1 MNTSEESLNDPDY
14 VSATSNDQIQ
24 QKIYEETARKATA
37 QKITA
42 IVDREFSKEI
52 EAKEK
57 EILEIE
63 KRLHKA
69 LKIFHLLRYVII
81 TNFYNRKQCQAPE
94 AAETKKQT
102 RIHPA
107 IKSVIGKRPK
117 VDQYTDHAVPS
128 TSTDPRFLCDA
139 APFAS
144 NTVKS
149 EESASKCN
157 TSEERKRKLEDEE
170 LQPRKIPRYVPPKSS
185 VPEKTCPSRSNSQK
199 VCKRVVVGNMSKWI
213 PLDWR
218 EDNFS
223 HKWTMY
229 VRGEKDDGADISSFV
244 SKVRFFLHPS
254 YHPNDI
260 VEVTSYPFYLCRRGW
275 GEFPLRVQLHF
286 KNTRNKPMDI
296 IHNLKLDQTCTG
308 LQTLGSETLVDVW
321 IYTGESRNVEQ
332 NNGDKFINHSVD
344 EASVKVQ
351 LDTENNSLSEFI
363 PEGQKNSAD
372 KSWLSANSTE
382 VIQIKKEMTDLE
394 VNESSN
400 LLLDVVQKSENK
412 SIKVESDDMSAD
424 DINDSNQDET
434 RCFVDHD
441 HSYFSRQC
449 PNSHNRVVKEEN
461 ITINHVVNGECVPST
476 NLSANDSDEK
486 KPNRFNGIIE
496 SSNTCQYLA
505 SSNTAEND
513 LFTASIFQDN
523 NVQDN
528 LFNASS
534 QDKNSENSLTSE
546 SLSKDTSMTSNGYC
560 KPSDASLNQLNNP
573 QKATS
578 SSSSCSLHLKPL
590 KISIPSNVFI
600 STTNKRIVLVQD
612 KSILVK
618 SGDNSK
624 KLDGNMK
631 ISRDSNV
638 AKLNIR
644 VPQGVSILKKSAI
657 VNAPQKTNEKMITLK
672 GTNSVLLSA
681 NENIPIL
688 KIADSL
694 DPRHNYEIATNVV
707 SSNKQE
713 FAFYARPE
721 EKMTTQRPKI
731 TLGKDKHKIQ
741 SKKELYVAILRSID
755 SANITDTEGLIRF
768 IIRRLPIVTE
778 NARDPEYKQI
788 HPYAC
793 RSEDEYL
800 AHNIGK
806 QRALEWCRAKMIK
819 YFLHKKQ
826 SPADQ
831 VWSVKEIVIWARVHG
846 YTPSKNGAPIA
857 TNGSKK
863 TPSVTMSTAIPFT
876 CTEPV
881 ALQKW
886 LQTCQQSSSHQSST
900 NVDVEKIDVETVED
914 NSINQRRN
922 NSNQINN
929 RGALIPLELER
940 SSLPFHKFVCDTARD
955 IGIKIGPEE
964 IVPGVLYCAAGRMI
978 MRVVECFV
986 EDLTRSSFAKS
997 LERNNEDRSSVTITP
1012 NDVRNALANRE
1023 EFDILTNDSLG
1034 SRQQLSVT
1042 ELANQL

>member
-1 MNTSEESLNDPDY
+1 M
-14 VSATSNDQIQ
+14 
-24 QKIYEETARKATA
+24 
-37 QKITA
+37 
-42 IVDREFSKEI
+42 DREFSKEI

-57 EILEIE
+57 EILEVQE
-63 KRLHKA
+63 RLHKA

-107 IKSVIGKRPK
+107 IKSVIGKHPK
-117 VDQYTDHAVPS
+117 FDHYTDHAVPS
-128 TSTDPRFLCDA
+128 TSTDPRFLCDVT
-139 APFAS
+139 PFAS
-144 NTVKS
+144 NTIKP
-149 EESASKCN
+149 EENASKCN
-157 TSEERKRKLEDEE
+157 TSEEKKRKSEDEE
-170 LQPRKIPRYVPPKSS
+170 LRPRKIPRYVPPKSS
-185 VPEKTCPSRSNSQK
+185 APEKTMCPSRSNSQK
-199 VCKRVVVGNMSKWI
+199 VCKRVVVGNISKWI
-213 PLDWR
+213 PPDWR

-229 VRGEKDDGADISSFV
+229 VRGEKNDGADISFFV

-260 VEVTSYPFYLCRRGW
+260 VEVTSYPFHLSRRGW

-296 IHNLKLDQTCTG
+296 IHNLKLDRTYTG

-321 IYTGESRNVEQ
+321 IYTGESRNVEE
-332 NNGDKFINHSVD
+332 NNGNKFINHSVD
-344 EASVKVQ
+344 EPSVKVQ
-351 LDTENNSLSEFI
+351 PDTENNGSSEFI
-363 PEGQKNSAD
+363 SESQKDSSD
-372 KSWLSANSTE
+372 MSWLPADPIE
-382 VIQIKKEMTDLE
+382 IIQIKKEMTDLK

-400 LLLDVVQKSENK
+400 LLLDIVQKSTNN
-412 SIKVESDDMSAD
+412 SIKVESDDTSAN
-424 DINDSNQDET
+424 DINDSNQEET
-434 RCFVDHD
+434 RYLVDHD
-441 HSYFSRQC
+441 HNYFNKQC
-449 PNSHNRVVKEEN
+449 PNSHNHVVKEEN
-461 ITINHVVNGECVPST
+461 VTINHVMNGECVPST
-476 NLSANDSDEK
+476 NLSANDSDEEK
-486 KPNRFNGIIE
+486 LNRFNGIIQ
-496 SSNTCQYLA
+496 SSSTCQYLA
-505 SSNTAEND
+505 SSNTEEND
-513 LFTASIFQDN
+513 LLTASIFQDN
-523 NVQDN
+523 NVQEN
-528 LFNASS
+528 LFNAPS

-546 SLSKDTSMTSNGYC
+546 SLSKDTLMTINGYC
-560 KPSDASLNQLNNP
+560 KPSDASFNQLNNP

-631 ISRDSNV
+631 IPRDNSV

-644 VPQGVSILKKSAI
+644 VPQGVSILKKSAL
-657 VNAPQKTNEKMITLK
+657 VNAPQKTNEKKMIMLK
-672 GTNSVLLSA
+672 GTNSVLLSS

-713 FAFYARPE
+713 IAFYERSE

-741 SKKELYVAILRSID
+741 SKRELYVTILRSID
-755 SANITDTEGLIRF
+755 SANITDTEALVRF

-778 NARDPEYKQI
+778 TARDPEYKQI

-793 RSEDEYL
+793 RSENEYL
-800 AHNIGK
+800 AYNIGK

-826 SPADQ
+826 IPAEQ
-831 VWSVKEIVIWARVHG
+831 VWSAKEIMIWARVHG

-857 TNGSKK
+857 TNDSKK
-863 TPSVTMSTAIPFT
+863 TPSVTMSTTISST

-886 LQTCQQSSSHQSST
+886 LQACQQSSSHQLST

-914 NSINQRRN
+914 NSVNQRRN
-922 NSNQINN
+922 NSNQVTN

-964 IVPGVLYCAAGRMI
+964 IVPGVLYCAAGRMM
-978 MRVVECFV
+978 MRVRIIF
-986 EDLTRSSFAKS
+986 LHISF
-997 LERNNEDRSSVTITP
+997 LRYIR
-1012 NDVRNALANRE
+1012 
-1023 EFDILTNDSLG
+1023 
-1034 SRQQLSVT
+1034 
-1042 ELANQL
+1042 